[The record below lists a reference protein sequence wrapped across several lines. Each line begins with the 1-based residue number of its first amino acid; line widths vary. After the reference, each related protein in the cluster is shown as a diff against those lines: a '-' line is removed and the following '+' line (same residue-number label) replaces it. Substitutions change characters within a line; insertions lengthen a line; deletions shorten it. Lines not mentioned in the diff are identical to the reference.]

1 LSDPRIAAPRD
12 PSDGA
17 PVLRR
22 SLVTWGAVGLSVA
35 AMGASLAANINP
47 QGSATTVGRAVPLTF
62 VLATIGVLLVA
73 YGFARVCGRLS
84 HAGSVFAL
92 TGTTIGPRAGVVAG
106 WSLLGAYTSFVV
118 TTAITA
124 GIFGANFLGALGVWH
139 TAPTIAP
146 WLLALATV
154 LGCIWM
160 AIFPVKRSTRLL
172 LWVEVA
178 TALLILAI
186 SCIVVVRVATGHSPV
201 HTHFTLNMFT
211 VPSGIGI
218 SSLFLGVVFG
228 FLSFAGFE
236 ASASLGEEAVN
247 PTKAIPRAIF
257 GVAIFGGIF
266 YVFVTACEMLGFGT
280 TTAGVNA
287 FSSSTSLFG
296 TLGHQYVAPF
306 VGDVVTLGTTIAAIG
321 CCLATIIGASR
332 ILFAMTRGA
341 LVNHRL
347 ATVSVGSRVPASA
360 SVAVGAA
367 AIAAML
373 IVRIAFTSN
382 AFDIFAWSGT
392 TGTLVLLV
400 AYGMFTCGAWY
411 YLCVR
416 GPRQGLAPRRLDYVV
431 PVLALVVVGYTLYR
445 NVLPWPT
452 TSSGRIIVILA
463 AVWVVL
469 AIIGI
474 LRAPRM
480 TQRIAARFARDEG
493 LTVATDDE
501 SSAHVS
507 GELRPSSVTTA

>member
-1 LSDPRIAAPRD
+1 MSDTQIARSGAAL
-12 PSDGA
+12 DGTPA
-17 PVLRR
+17 LRR
-22 SLVTWGAVGLSVA
+22 TLVTWGAVGLSVA

-47 QGSATTVGRAVPLTF
+47 QGSAATVGRAVPLTF

-139 TAPTIAP
+139 TAPKIAP
-146 WLLALATV
+146 WLLALVTV
-154 LGCIWM
+154 VVCIWM
-160 AIFPVKRSTRLL
+160 AIFPVKRSTSLL

-186 SCIVVVRVATGHSPV
+186 SCIVVVRVATGNSPI

-211 VPSGIGI
+211 VPKGIGV
-218 SSLFLGVVFG
+218 STLFLGVVFG

-236 ASASLGEEAVN
+236 ASAALGEEAVD
-247 PTKAIPRAIF
+247 PKRAIPRAIF

-280 TTAGVNA
+280 TKAGVTA

-306 VGDVVTLGTTIAAIG
+306 VGGLVTLGTTIAAIG

-332 ILFAMTRGA
+332 ILFAMSRGA
-341 LVNHRL
+341 LVDHRL
-347 ATVSVGSRVPASA
+347 STISSGSRVPAA
-360 SVAVGAA
+360 AAVAVGGV
-367 AIAAML
+367 AIVAMF
-373 IVRIAFTSN
+373 IVRVAFTSN

-400 AYGMFTCGAWY
+400 AYAMFTCGAWY

-416 GPRQGLAPRRLDYVV
+416 GPRQGLAPRRLDYLV
-431 PVLALVVVGYTLYR
+431 PVLALIVVGYTLYR

-452 TSSGRIIVILA
+452 TGSGKIIVILA
-463 AVWVVL
+463 AVWVV
-469 AIIGI
+469 AAVAGI
-474 LRAPRM
+474 FSAPRM
-480 TQRIAARFARDEG
+480 TRRIATRFAHDEG
-493 LTVATDDE
+493 LTVAVDDGT
-501 SSAHVS
+501 SAHLAADMRSSPVS
-507 GELRPSSVTTA
+507 TA